1 MCVYKCAK
9 YLLFAF
15 NFCFWL
21 AGAAV
26 LGVAIWVL
34 VDDDISDVVEVADI
48 SIYTGSYVLIVAGA
62 VMLIVG
68 FAGCCG
74 AIKESTCLLG
84 LYFACLFAIFAL
96 EVGAAIWAFLEFN
109 SLQEGIDQALNETT
123 TEQPIDIDDSYKTF
137 QQNFKCCGTTT
148 VCGGFD
154 TKLYEGC
161 TCTDS
166 DDKVCGNLSSEQ
178 LKTCAAAPTGT
189 KIYITPCSVALYDF
203 LDDNMLLLAGI
214 ALGIGLAEVL
224 GMVIAMCLCCKIKD
238 KGDI

>member
-123 TEQPIDIDDSYKTF
+123 TEKTIDTDDSYKTF

-148 VCGGFD
+148 LCGGFG
-154 TKLYEGC
+154 TTLYDGC
-161 TCTDS
+161 ACTEKVDG
-166 DDKVCGNLSSEQ
+166 VCGVPTSEQ
-178 LKTCAAAPTGT
+178 LKGCVKPG
-189 KIYITPCSVALYDF
+189 KDIYLTPCSVALYDF

>member
-84 LYFACLFAIFAL
+84 LYFTCLFAIFAL
-96 EVGAAIWAFLEFN
+96 EVGAAIWAFLQFN
-109 SLQEGIDQALNETT
+109 SLQEGIDKALNETT
-123 TEQPIDIDDSYKTF
+123 TTKPINEDPSYQTV

-148 VCGGFD
+148 LCGGFAANI
-154 TKLYEGC
+154 YVNC
-161 TCTDS
+161 NCTDT
-166 DDKVCGNLSSEQ
+166 DDSVCGRPTSEQ
-178 LKTCAAAPTGT
+178 LKGCVKPG
-189 KIYITPCSVALYDF
+189 KDIYLTPCNEALYDF
-203 LDDNMLLLAGI
+203 VDDHVRLLAGI

>member
-1 MCVYKCAK
+1 MCVYKIAK

-21 AGAAV
+21 AGAAI
-26 LGVAIWVL
+26 LGVAIWIL
-34 VDDDISDVVEVADI
+34 VDDDIDDVVEVADI

-84 LYFACLFAIFAL
+84 LYFTCLFAIFAL

-109 SLQEGIDQALNETT
+109 SLQEGIDTALNETAK
-123 TEQPIDIDDSYKTF
+123 EKYINDDETYQNF
-137 QQNFKCCGTTT
+137 QQNFQCCGTVSITS
-148 VCGGFD
+148 GFN
-154 TKLYEGC
+154 KAEGC
-161 TCTDS
+161 YVNCNCTSSDTEICDS
-166 DDKVCGNLSSEQ
+166 VKASDGCGAS
-178 LKTCAAAPTGT
+178 TG
-189 KIYITPCSVALYDF
+189 KIYMTPCNEALYDF
-203 LDDNMLLLAGI
+203 VDDNMLLLAGV

-224 GMVIAMCLCCKIKD
+224 GMIIAMCLCCKIKD